1 MMTAAND
8 LNDDTLAHA
17 RDVLVQLRGVVE
29 LLDGCPLEY
38 KLSAG
43 LFVGLLRPMQQS
55 MDQIVDDLRTEAA
68 QRSRYMEQGARLN

>member
-1 MMTAAND
+1 MTGMPDD

-17 RDVLVQLRGVVE
+17 SDVLVQLRGVVE

-43 LFVGLLRPMQQS
+43 LFVGLLRPLQQS
-55 MDQIVDDLRTEAA
+55 MDQIVGDLRTEAA
-68 QRSRYMEQGARLN
+68 QRSRCMAQGMHLN

>member
-1 MMTAAND
+1 MTAAPD

-55 MDQIVDDLRTEAA
+55 MDQIVGDLHTESA
-68 QRSRYMEQGARLN
+68 QRMHFMGQGATH

>member
-1 MMTAAND
+1 MSPADTD

-29 LLDGCPLEY
+29 LLDGCPLEH

-43 LFVGLLRPMQQS
+43 LFVGLLRPMAQS
-55 MDQIVDDLRTEAA
+55 MDQIVGDLRTEAS
-68 QRSRYMEQGARLN
+68 QRAHYMAQGARLN

>member
-1 MMTAAND
+1 MMPAAPD
-8 LNDDTLAHA
+8 YDDDTLAHA

-43 LFVGLLRPMQQS
+43 LFVGLLRPMAQS
-55 MDQIVDDLRTEAA
+55 MDQIVGDLRTEAA
-68 QRSRYMEQGARLN
+68 QRAHYMAQSARMN

>member
-1 MMTAAND
+1 MAPAAND

-17 RDVLVQLRGVVE
+17 RDVLLQLRGVVE

-43 LFVGLLRPMQQS
+43 LFVGLLRPMEQS
-55 MDQIVDDLRTEAA
+55 MEQIVGDLHTESA
-68 QRSRYMEQGARLN
+68 QRLHFMGQGATH